1 MIELTRCGAP
11 DNDRYLPAVM
21 TQGDASTYQTM
32 IDNSTMQKRSQQMV
46 DRAFGSAQSGTT
58 QNGRQQ
64 GMAPSAVQ
72 GGAPPAAPDAVMG
85 AQQIAPGLG
94 PLPAAPNGMSVAEQ
108 ILHSS
113 WKSLMARNVGRSV
126 IVSFLIGTQNTIV
139 THGILYEVG
148 NDYIALYQPDEQSY
162 ISCGPLF
169 HPLRGVSAR
178 DQSDQFPAA
187 TAAVRKSGRSAA
199 RFSRFPYCLHS
210 DACGEGAERAV
221 SRASPLPAGR
231 KRLSPFFALTVSPP
245 QRTSPSPSRISSE
258 RKDSAPHVAACGAAS
273 RSTVK

>member
-32 IDNSTMQKRSQQMV
+32 IDNSTMQTRPQEMV
-46 DRAFGSAQSGTT
+46 GRAFGSAQGGTT

-94 PLPAAPNGMSVAEQ
+94 PLPATPNGMSVAEQ

-162 ISCGPLF
+162 ISADLY
-169 HPLRGVSAR
+169 SI
-178 DQSDQFPAA
+178 
-187 TAAVRKSGRSAA
+187 
-199 RFSRFPYCLHS
+199 RFVEFLPEISQTNSRQQQQP
-210 DACGEGAERAV
+210 
-221 SRASPLPAGR
+221 
-231 KRLSPFFALTVSPP
+231 
-245 QRTSPSPSRISSE
+245 
-258 RKDSAPHVAACGAAS
+258 
-273 RSTVK
+273 

>member
-32 IDNSTMQKRSQQMV
+32 IDNSTMQTRSQQMV
-46 DRAFGSAQSGTT
+46 GRAFGSAQGGTT
-58 QNGRQQ
+58 QTGRQQ
-64 GMAPSAVQ
+64 GMAPSAAQ
-72 GGAPPAAPDAVMG
+72 GGA
-85 AQQIAPGLG
+85 AQGMTPGVLQDSRRTDTTLG
-94 PLPAAPNGMSVAEQ
+94 PMPSPTPGMSASEQ

-162 ISCGPLF
+162 ISADLY
-169 HPLRGVSAR
+169 SI
-178 DQSDQFPAA
+178 
-187 TAAVRKSGRSAA
+187 
-199 RFSRFPYCLHS
+199 RFMEF
-210 DACGEGAERAV
+210 
-221 SRASPLPAGR
+221 LPE
-231 KRLSPFFALTVSPP
+231 
-245 QRTSPSPSRISSE
+245 ISQTNSQQQQQ
-258 RKDSAPHVAACGAAS
+258 P
-273 RSTVK
+273 

>member
-1 MIELTRCGAP
+1 
-11 DNDRYLPAVM
+11 
-21 TQGDASTYQTM
+21 
-32 IDNSTMQKRSQQMV
+32 
-46 DRAFGSAQSGTT
+46 
-58 QNGRQQ
+58 
-64 GMAPSAVQ
+64 VQ

-162 ISCGPLF
+162 ISADLY
-169 HPLRGVSAR
+169 SI
-178 DQSDQFPAA
+178 
-187 TAAVRKSGRSAA
+187 
-199 RFSRFPYCLHS
+199 RFVEFLPEISQTNSRQQQQP
-210 DACGEGAERAV
+210 
-221 SRASPLPAGR
+221 
-231 KRLSPFFALTVSPP
+231 
-245 QRTSPSPSRISSE
+245 
-258 RKDSAPHVAACGAAS
+258 
-273 RSTVK
+273 

>member
-85 AQQIAPGLG
+85 AQQI
-94 PLPAAPNGMSVAEQ
+94 
-108 ILHSS
+108 LHSS

-162 ISCGPLF
+162 ISADLY
-169 HPLRGVSAR
+169 SI
-178 DQSDQFPAA
+178 
-187 TAAVRKSGRSAA
+187 
-199 RFSRFPYCLHS
+199 RFVEF
-210 DACGEGAERAV
+210 
-221 SRASPLPAGR
+221 LPE
-231 KRLSPFFALTVSPP
+231 
-245 QRTSPSPSRISSE
+245 ISQTNSQQQQQ
-258 RKDSAPHVAACGAAS
+258 P
-273 RSTVK
+273 

>member
-94 PLPAAPNGMSVAEQ
+94 PLPAAQRHERGGADPPQLVEEPDGAQRGPQRDRE
-108 ILHSS
+108 L
-113 WKSLMARNVGRSV
+113 
-126 IVSFLIGTQNTIV
+126 FIGTQNTIV

-148 NDYIALYQPDEQSY
+148 NDYIALYQPDEQELHQR
-162 ISCGPLF
+162 GPLL
-169 HPLRGVSAR
+169 HPLHGISAR
-178 DQSDQFPAA
+178 DQPDQFPAA
-187 TAAVRKSGRSAA
+187 TAAVRKAGEA
-199 RFSRFPYCLHS
+199 R
-210 DACGEGAERAV
+210 
-221 SRASPLPAGR
+221 RASPAFLIACTQMR
-231 KRLSPFFALTVSPP
+231 
-245 QRTSPSPSRISSE
+245 
-258 RKDSAPHVAACGAAS
+258 VARA
-273 RSTVK
+273 RSVP

>member
-32 IDNSTMQKRSQQMV
+32 IDNSTMQTAGPQPPA
-46 DRAFGSAQSGTT
+46 DGQSGQT
-58 QNGRQQ
+58 
-64 GMAPSAVQ
+64 
-72 GGAPPAAPDAVMG
+72 PPATPDAVMG
-85 AQQIAPGLG
+85 AQQIAPSLG

-162 ISCGPLF
+162 ISADLY
-169 HPLRGVSAR
+169 SI
-178 DQSDQFPAA
+178 
-187 TAAVRKSGRSAA
+187 
-199 RFSRFPYCLHS
+199 RFVEFLPEISQTNSRQQQQP
-210 DACGEGAERAV
+210 
-221 SRASPLPAGR
+221 
-231 KRLSPFFALTVSPP
+231 
-245 QRTSPSPSRISSE
+245 
-258 RKDSAPHVAACGAAS
+258 
-273 RSTVK
+273 

>member
-1 MIELTRCGAP
+1 
-11 DNDRYLPAVM
+11 
-21 TQGDASTYQTM
+21 M
-32 IDNSTMQKRSQQMV
+32 IDNSTMQTRSQQMV
-46 DRAFGSAQSGTT
+46 DRAFGSAQERHDAERPAAGYGA
-58 QNGRQQ
+58 QRGAGR
-64 GMAPSAVQ
+64 
-72 GGAPPAAPDAVMG
+72 APPATPDAVMG
-85 AQQIAPGLG
+85 TQQIAPGLG
-94 PLPAAPNGMSVAEQ
+94 PLPATPNGMSVAEQ

-162 ISCGPLF
+162 ISADLYSIRFVDFCPRSVR
-169 HPLRGVSAR
+169 PIPSSNSSR
-178 DQSDQFPAA
+178 
-187 TAAVRKSGRSAA
+187 RKSGRSAA
-199 RFSRFPYCLHS
+199 RFSPLSYCLHS
-210 DACGEGAERAV
+210 DACGEGAGVPV
-221 SRASPLPAGR
+221 SRTSPLPAGR

-245 QRTSPSPSRISSE
+245 QRTSPSPSKIKSE

>member
-162 ISCGPLF
+162 ISADLY
-169 HPLRGVSAR
+169 SI
-178 DQSDQFPAA
+178 
-187 TAAVRKSGRSAA
+187 
-199 RFSRFPYCLHS
+199 RFVEFLPEISQTLSLIHISEPTRPY
-210 DACGEGAERAV
+210 
-221 SRASPLPAGR
+221 
-231 KRLSPFFALTVSPP
+231 
-245 QRTSPSPSRISSE
+245 
-258 RKDSAPHVAACGAAS
+258 
-273 RSTVK
+273 